1 MALVPKNDA
10 FCSLVLVPLVSK
22 SGTSG
27 ANAVKFM
34 LLSCC
39 NMAAMLP
46 LVPEILPRTMYYVC
60 FLLVP
65 LVSFFL
71 HYSSCRL

>member
-1 MALVPKNDA
+1 MAPVVPK
-10 FCSLVLVPLVSK
+10 VVPVVSK

-46 LVPEILPRTMYYVC
+46 LVPEILPRTMYCV
-60 FLLVP
+60 
-65 LVSFFL
+65 FFAGTTGIIF
-71 HYSSCRL
+71 SSSAKRRL